1 MNISTDL
8 FMHKTLVFTSNYHL
22 TLPFY
27 LFLPQHSYTQTTT
40 HLHLGKWIVEIQLS
54 SYYFLRS
61 LSFSLIYTHE
71 HIYTQRKK
79 GWRLNGSRLS
89 FFLIFTV
96 PYFYSAPFYFYFS
109 TIISF
114 IKLIKLFSFH
124 EKIVEKRNKIFM
136 LHI

>member
-1 MNISTDL
+1 MKLNFFVYLPYQMTEFALYISMNISTDL

-27 LFLPQHSYTQTTT
+27 LFLPQHSCTQTTT

-61 LSFSLIYTHE
+61 LSFSLIYTHA

-89 FFLIFTV
+89 LFFN
-96 PYFYSAPFYFYFS
+96 FYSTLFLFRSFLFLLFDYYFS
-109 TIISF
+109 
-114 IKLIKLFSFH
+114 H
-124 EKIVEKRNKIFM
+124 
-136 LHI
+136 